1 MGSCG
6 THLLSVWLLTVFEEF
21 AAVEK
26 TNLLQ
31 SFNSPGFPQNVSLSP

>member
-6 THLLSVWLLTVFEEF
+6 THLLSAWLLAVFEKF

-26 TNLLQ
+26 TN
-31 SFNSPGFPQNVSLSP
+31 SPGFPHNVSPSP